1 GWWRDR
7 GKIPREGVLELSR
20 GVALGCGGATQPDAL
35 RSNPEWLEELCESP
49 LGDSG
54 AVRMRKRRPSVI
66 WSCTKSSDQ
75 RWFGASGSRTTMAR
89 FAPAPP
95 RPHRRFCLYHPKTP
109 LGLGGGPSPPQ
120 QHPKSSIAEPP
131 ARLRQRFQPLAQR
144 IVIGPPALA
153 PHARSVHANHT

>member
-1 GWWRDR
+1 MLRMAKARKRGFSGLWRRCGWWRDR

-20 GVALGCGGATQPDAL
+20 RVALGCGGATQPDAL

-75 RWFGASGSRTTMAR
+75 RWFGPSGIGERTPMALATAAS
-89 FAPAPP
+89 
-95 RPHRRFCLYHPKTP
+95 PHHQP
-109 LGLGGGPSPPQ
+109 LFFVQPLNPLPVDRVTLAPQ
-120 QHPKSSIAEPP
+120 QHP
-131 ARLRQRFQPLAQR
+131 RG
-144 IVIGPPALA
+144 IGPLP
-153 PHARSVHANHT
+153 